1 MPNIE
6 NEQDQAKVMKRKP
19 VVGLFGTCGNS
30 KWRDPFMKSYDEKGF
45 YYFNPQKDDW
55 NPEDAKAEAD
65 HLKNDDIILFPVTGE
80 TYGTGS
86 LAEVGFS
93 IQQAIAQ
100 NRDARIVVMIED
112 ELSDELDDPVARKES
127 MRSRKL
133 VKAHLDKVES
143 NRVFVVDDL
152 EQMLEISEDL
162 YRVVEAEK
170 MVGLKLEKL
179 KEAKKAKDEP
189 EKEAPKASEPKA
201 NEGEEIGD

>member
-1 MPNIE
+1 MSK
-6 NEQDQAKVMKRKP
+6 NEII
-19 VVGLFGTCGNS
+19 S
-30 KWRDPFMKSYDEKGF
+30 KWRDAFMKSYDEKGF

-55 NPEDAKAEAD
+55 KPEDAQAEAD

-127 MRSRKL
+127 QRSRKL
-133 VKAHLDKVES
+133 VKAHLDKVDS
-143 NRVFVVDDL
+143 KRVFVVDDL
-152 EQMLEISEDL
+152 EQMLEISEDI

-189 EKEAPKASEPKA
+189 AKEAPKAPEPKA